1 MKRVLI
7 ITYYWPP
14 GGGSGVQRWLKFSR
28 YLPEFGWE
36 PVIFTVDNPQ
46 YQLSD
51 KSLEGETLPG
61 IEVHRLKAFDP
72 NDLYN
77 QWFSKSIGKPNVGFT
92 SSKKESA
99 AFRLVKWIRGN
110 WFIPDSRIFW
120 VKPASKRIK
129 QILSEKKFDAIIS
142 TGPPHSLH
150 LIGKKVAESTG
161 VRWIAD
167 FRDPWTEIYYF
178 NEMRPSES
186 TRKKHLRLEK
196 AVLTSANDI
205 VVVGETMK
213 RMFALH
219 TQKPIH
225 VITNGYDH
233 EDYGSLA
240 KSHIYTSTTFIISHI
255 GVMSPTQNPYSLW
268 IALKQLV
275 EELPAFRE
283 KFVLKLT
290 GEVDHGIIQ
299 HAREAGLEKHLV
311 HTTYQP
317 HKKAIEAQ
325 IEADILL
332 LSINKVANSEYL
344 LTGKLFEYLGAERP
358 ILCIGP
364 PNGDAAHIISETEAG
379 RTFHYDDVEGIK
391 EFIRPLFLEHQ
402 NREIHPG
409 KVQIARFSRK
419 NLTES
424 LVEILNR

>member
-1 MKRVLI
+1 VKRVLI
-7 ITYYWPP
+7 VTYYWPP

-51 KSLEGETLPG
+51 QSLEQETLPG

-77 QWFSKSIGKPNVGFT
+77 KWFGKSIGKPNVGFT

-120 VKPASKRIK
+120 VRPASKRIK
-129 QILSEKKFDAIIS
+129 QLLTEKKFDAIIT

-150 LIGKKVAESTG
+150 LIGKKVATSSG
-161 VRWIAD
+161 IRWIAD

-178 NEMRPSES
+178 NEMKPSERS
-186 TRKKHLRLEK
+186 RQKHLRLEK
-196 AVLTSANDI
+196 MVLQSAQDI

-213 RMFALH
+213 KMFSQH
-219 TQKPIH
+219 TQVPIH

-233 EDYGSLA
+233 EDYLNQQKPHSYN
-240 KSHIYTSTTFIISHI
+240 KNTFVLSHI
-255 GVMSPTQNPYSLW
+255 GVLSPTQNPYSLW
-268 IALKQLV
+268 KALQELV
-275 EELPAFRE
+275 IEESGFKE
-283 KFVLKLT
+283 SFILKLT
-290 GEVDHGIIQ
+290 GEVDHGILKSVK
-299 HAREAGLEKHLV
+299 EMGLDSYLV

-317 HKKAIEAQ
+317 HKKAIDAQ

-332 LSINKVANSEYL
+332 LSINKVVNSEYL

-364 PNGDAAHIISETEAG
+364 PKGDAAEIISQTASG
-379 RTFHYDDVEGIK
+379 QTFDFEDVAGIK
-391 EFIRPLFLEHQ
+391 DFIKRMFHVHQ
-402 NREIHPG
+402 TAEIHPESRE
-409 KVQIARFSRK
+409 ISRFSRK
-419 NLTES
+419 SLTKR
-424 LVEILNR
+424 LVDILNG